1 MPEIPVLPKHL
12 RSIEYLMRKKFG
24 EEDRKNFPT
33 IRDIIENLSSHPA
46 DSLVRDYNQRELY
59 FLELSKKSAEEIQNL
74 VNEEKSKEK
83 KEELAKGFFFDRLSA
98 DANFQEW
105 YRMPNWS
112 IEEALALSLGK
123 DPKIVNPDSLDNY
136 SNYNHNFNSHH
147 KSSTLYKDYKLR
159 METLIRFIN
168 AKKMSMHPTPLEF
181 IAWAQENDFSI
192 PEELKNLIH
201 KRWIRSNGLKPE
213 NETLQ
218 EEFQKIKSLYE
229 ELKNQQI
236 KEENEEKLNPKIK
249 TSLHTLILVMAIE
262 KYRYNPEAEKNIST
276 TNIRSAVERYGLKID
291 DNTIRARLDEAYNE
305 LKTKITLQKAE
316 N

>member
-1 MPEIPVLPKHL
+1 
-12 RSIEYLMRKKFG
+12 MRKKFG
-24 EEDRKNFPT
+24 DENRKNSAT
-33 IRDIIENLSSHPA
+33 IRDIIEKLSSHPA
-46 DSLVRDYNQRELY
+46 DSLAYDYNQQELY
-59 FLELSKKSAEEIQNL
+59 FLVLSKKSTEEIQNL
-74 VNEEKSKEK
+74 VNEERSKER
-83 KEELAKGFFFDRLSA
+83 KEELEKGFFFDQPSA

-105 YRMPNWS
+105 YRMPDWS
-112 IEEALALSLGK
+112 IEEAVALSLGK

-136 SNYNHNFNSHH
+136 SNYNHNFNSYH
-147 KSSTLYKDYKLR
+147 KGSTLYKDYKLR

-168 AKKMSMHPTPLEF
+168 AKKVSTHPTPLEF
-181 IAWAQENDFSI
+181 VTWAQENDFYI

-201 KRWIRSNGLKPE
+201 KRWVISNDSKTE

-229 ELKNQQI
+229 ELKKQPI
-236 KEENEEKLNPKIK
+236 KEENEEKLNPKVK

-262 KYRYNPEAEKNIST
+262 KYRYNPESEKNIST

-305 LKTKITLQKAE
+305 LKTKMTLKKVE